1 MILAIDV
8 GNTNLVLAL
17 GSEAGSV
24 DSVWRISTDAVTS
37 ADACS
42 KAIRKTLGTK
52 LEEVDNSVIAS
63 VVPAIT
69 RHVATAMEG
78 VTGRAP
84 LVIGESG
91 VDLGIAVNIDRPEQA
106 GADRVV
112 NAVGAQVHHQLPAV
126 ILDFGTATT
135 LDLVGADGAYEGGI
149 IAPGVA
155 LSIEALERAAA
166 QLPKLELRAFGDDL
180 PVLGKNTVA
189 AMESGVFW
197 GYVSMIEG
205 LLARLRSADAPASAD
220 MPAIVTGGLAPLFAR
235 HLAGAVMVDQDLTVK
250 GLLAIF
256 ARNTEARHDEDN
268 DG

>member
-1 MILAIDV
+1 MILAIEV

-17 GSEAGSV
+17 GDGSGSV
-24 DSVWRISTDAVTS
+24 DAVWRIRSDAVTS
-37 ADACS
+37 DDACADA
-42 KAIRKTLGTK
+42 IRETLRGRVADIDDT
-52 LEEVDNSVIAS
+52 VIAS
-63 VVPAIT
+63 VVPKIT
-69 RHVATAMEG
+69 PHVAAAMQAI
-78 VTGRAP
+78 TGRAP
-84 LVIGESG
+84 LIVGG
-91 VDLGIAVNIDRPEQA
+91 PDVDLGIEINIDNPGQA

-166 QLPKLELRAFGDDL
+166 QLPKLELRAFDDDL

-205 LLARLRSADAPASAD
+205 LLARLRSAQGSAGTG

-235 HLAGAVMVDQDLTVK
+235 HLGGAVTVDQDLTVK
-250 GLLAIF
+250 GLFAIF
-256 ARNTEARHDEDN
+256 ARNADARHDEDS
-268 DG
+268 DR

>member
-1 MILAIDV
+1 MSVIQTRACARRQV
-8 GNTNLVLAL
+8 GVADL
-17 GSEAGSV
+17 
-24 DSVWRISTDAVTS
+24 VWRISSDAVVWRLPAQMKFARCLGSGSPMS
-37 ADACS
+37 AMPS
-42 KAIRKTLGTK
+42 R
-52 LEEVDNSVIAS
+52 

-69 RHVATAMEG
+69 PHVAAAMHEM
-78 VTGRAP
+78 TGRAP
-84 LVIGESG
+84 LVVGGAG
-91 VDLGIAVNIDRPEQA
+91 VDLGIAVNIDHPEQA

-112 NAVGAQVHHQLPAV
+112 NAVGAQVHHRLPAV

-166 QLPKLELRAFGDDL
+166 QLPRLELRAFDDDL

-189 AMESGVFW
+189 AMESGIFW

-205 LLARLRSADAPASAD
+205 LLARLRSAQGPAGAD

-235 HLAGAVMVDQDLTVK
+235 HLGGTVTVDQDLTVK

-256 ARNTEARHDEDN
+256 ARNETARLDEDS

>member
-17 GSEAGSV
+17 GDEAGSV
-24 DSVWRISTDAVTS
+24 DSVWRISSDAVTS
-37 ADACS
+37 AEACRD
-42 KAIRKTLGTK
+42 AIRKTLGAK

-84 LVIGESG
+84 LVVGESG

-166 QLPKLELRAFGDDL
+166 QLP
-180 PVLGKNTVA
+180 
-189 AMESGVFW
+189 
-197 GYVSMIEG
+197 
-205 LLARLRSADAPASAD
+205 
-220 MPAIVTGGLAPLFAR
+220 
-235 HLAGAVMVDQDLTVK
+235 
-250 GLLAIF
+250 
-256 ARNTEARHDEDN
+256 
-268 DG
+268 

>member
-17 GSEAGSV
+17 GDRSGSV
-24 DSVWRISTDAVTS
+24 DSVWRVSSDAVVS
-37 ADACS
+37 AAAC
-42 KAIRKTLGTK
+42 ADEIRAKLGQR
-52 LEEVDNSVIAS
+52 LAEVGDTVIAS
-63 VVPAIT
+63 VVPTIT
-69 RHVATAMEG
+69 PHVAAAMHEM
-78 VTGRAP
+78 TGRAP
-84 LVIGESG
+84 LVVGGAG
-91 VDLGIAVNIDRPEQA
+91 VDLGIAVNIDHPEQA

-112 NAVGAQVHHQLPAV
+112 NAVGAQDHHRLPAV

-166 QLPKLELRAFGDDL
+166 QLPRLELRAFDDDL

-189 AMESGVFW
+189 AMESGIFW

-205 LLARLRSADAPASAD
+205 LLARLRSAQGPAGTD

-235 HLAGAVMVDQDLTVK
+235 HLGGTVTVDQDLTVK

-256 ARNTEARHDEDN
+256 ARNETARLDEDS

>member
-37 ADACS
+37 ADACR

-135 LDLVGADGAYEGGI
+135 LDLVGAT
-149 IAPGVA
+149 APM
-155 LSIEALERAAA
+155 RAASSRLA
-166 QLPKLELRAFGDDL
+166 SHFRSKLSSGRRHSCRSLSFGL
-180 PVLGKNTVA
+180 
-189 AMESGVFW
+189 W
-197 GYVSMIEG
+197 
-205 LLARLRSADAPASAD
+205 R
-220 MPAIVTGGLAPLFAR
+220 
-235 HLAGAVMVDQDLTVK
+235 
-250 GLLAIF
+250 
-256 ARNTEARHDEDN
+256 
-268 DG
+268 

>member
-17 GSEAGSV
+17 GDEVGSV
-24 DSVWRISTDAVTS
+24 DSVWRISSDAVTS
-37 ADACS
+37 AEACRD
-42 KAIRKTLGTK
+42 AIRKTLGAK

-69 RHVATAMEG
+69 PHVATAMENI
-78 VTGRAP
+78 TGRAP
-84 LVIGESG
+84 LVIGEDG
-91 VDLGIAVNIDRPEQA
+91 VDLGISVNIVRPEQA

-112 NAVGAQVHHQLPAV
+112 NAVGARVHHRVPAV

-197 GYVSMIEG
+197 GYVSMVEG
-205 LLARLRSADAPASAD
+205 LLERLRSADGPASAD

-235 HLAGAVMVDQDLTVK
+235 HLAGGVMLDQDLTVK
-250 GLLAIF
+250 GLFAIF
-256 ARNTEARHDEDN
+256 ARNSKARHDEDN

>member
-17 GSEAGSV
+17 GNRAGSV
-24 DSVWRISTDAVTS
+24 DTVWRISSDDVSSVDDCVA
-37 ADACS
+37 
-42 KAIRKTLGTK
+42 AIHSTLG
-52 LEEVDNSVIAS
+52 LAVQRIDDAIIAS

-69 RHVATAMEG
+69 PHLAAAMTEI
-78 VTGRAP
+78 TGRAP
-84 LVIGESG
+84 LVVGEED
-91 VDLGIAVNIDRPEQA
+91 VTLGIVVNIDQPEQA
-106 GADRVV
+106 GADRIV
-112 NAVGAQVHHQLPAV
+112 NAVGAKAHHHVPAV

-135 LDLVGADGAYEGGI
+135 LDLVGEDGAYEGGI

-155 LSIEALERAAA
+155 LSIEALDRAAA
-166 QLPKLELRAFGDDL
+166 QLPKLELRSFDKDL

-205 LLARLRSADAPASAD
+205 LLARLRSAQGAAGTG
-220 MPAIVTGGLAPLFAR
+220 MPAIVTGGLAALFAR
-235 HLAGAVMVDQDLTVK
+235 HLGGAVTVDQDLTVK
-250 GLLAIF
+250 GLFAIF
-256 ARNTEARHDEDN
+256 ARNADARHDEDS

>member
-78 VTGRAP
+78 VTG
-84 LVIGESG
+84 
-91 VDLGIAVNIDRPEQA
+91 
-106 GADRVV
+106 
-112 NAVGAQVHHQLPAV
+112 
-126 ILDFGTATT
+126 
-135 LDLVGADGAYEGGI
+135 
-149 IAPGVA
+149 
-155 LSIEALERAAA
+155 LSLIH
-166 QLPKLELRAFGDDL
+166 
-180 PVLGKNTVA
+180 
-189 AMESGVFW
+189 
-197 GYVSMIEG
+197 I
-205 LLARLRSADAPASAD
+205 
-220 MPAIVTGGLAPLFAR
+220 
-235 HLAGAVMVDQDLTVK
+235 
-250 GLLAIF
+250 
-256 ARNTEARHDEDN
+256 
-268 DG
+268 